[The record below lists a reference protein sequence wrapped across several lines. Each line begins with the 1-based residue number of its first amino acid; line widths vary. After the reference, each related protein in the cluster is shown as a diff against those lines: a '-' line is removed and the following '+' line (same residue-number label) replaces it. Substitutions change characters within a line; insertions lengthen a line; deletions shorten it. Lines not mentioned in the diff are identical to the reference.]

1 MAEKSK
7 GKGGQKEIN
16 SAMRGKSRGVELGRN

>member
-16 SAMRGKSRGVELGRN
+16 SDMRGKSRGVKLGRN